1 MSYTI
6 RRMTLEDVPQVHA
19 IEWATFPTP
28 WSEQSFIDEMTKN
41 VCARYMVAEED
52 GAILAF
58 AGAWM
63 ILDEGHITNI
73 AVAKEHRGRGIGK
86 AVTEALK
93 QYAANLGVQYMTLE
107 VRRSNLVAQTMYKK
121 LGFIELGYRKRY
133 YEDNGE
139 DALLMVCQDM
149 PEPEEDFEDIPVIP
163 PQEA

>member
-1 MSYTI
+1 MSLMV

-19 IEWATFPTP
+19 IELATFPTP

-52 GAILAF
+52 GEVIAY

-63 ILDEGHITNI
+63 VMDEGHITNI
-73 AVAKEHRGRGIGK
+73 AVAEKHRGKGVGR

-93 QYAANLGVQYMTLE
+93 QYAANLGVDYMMLE
-107 VRRSNLVAQTMYKK
+107 VRRSNLVAQSMYKK

-149 PEPEEDFEDIPVIP
+149 PEPEEDFEDIPVT
-163 PQEA
+163 PQE

>member
-1 MSYTI
+1 MA
-6 RRMTLEDVPQVHA
+6 DVPQVHA
-19 IEWATFPTP
+19 IEEATFPTP
-28 WSEQSFIDEMTKN
+28 WSIQSFEDEMTKN

-52 GAILAF
+52 GRILAF

-63 ILDEGHITNI
+63 ILEEGHITNI
-73 AVAKEHRGRGIGK
+73 AVTKEERGRGIGK
-86 AVTEALK
+86 AVTTALM

-107 VRRSNLVAQTMYKK
+107 VRRSNLVAQQMYRS

-149 PEPEEDFEDIPVIP
+149 PEMEEDFEDIPVM
-163 PQEA
+163 PQEE

>member
-1 MSYTI
+1 MSFI
-6 RRMTLEDVPQVHA
+6 VRRMTLEDVPQVHA
-19 IEWATFPTP
+19 IETATFPTP

-52 GAILAF
+52 GQVIAF

-73 AVAKEHRGRGIGK
+73 AVDARHRSKGVGK
-86 AVTEALK
+86 AVTDALK

-107 VRRSNLVAQTMYKK
+107 VRRSNLVAQNMYKK

-149 PEPEEDFEDIPVIP
+149 PEPEEDFEDIPVP
-163 PQEA
+163 AQE